1 MSFNNNVQIFVY
13 KYIHICKL
21 TKIPFYTFFFTAYP
35 DVETRKIDGDWEFLV
50 LACDG
55 IWDVMSNKEVID
67 FCRTRIG
74 QGMYPEEICE
84 ELMNHCLAPD
94 CQMGGLGGDNM
105 TVVLVCFLHNKPYAD
120 LVQRCATST
129 ATANTNSSSLPAT
142 QTSAESSP
150 VDEEGQIDLK

>member
-1 MSFNNNVQIFVY
+1 M
-13 KYIHICKL
+13 
-21 TKIPFYTFFFTAYP
+21 
-35 DVETRKIDGDWEFLV
+35 V

-67 FCRTRIG
+67 FCRSRIG

-84 ELMNHCLAPD
+84 ELMTHCLAPD

-120 LVQRCATST
+120 LVQRCASST
-129 ATANTNSSSLPAT
+129 TTANTNTSQPAT
-142 QTSAESSP
+142 QTSTSSSP
-150 VDEEGQIDLK
+150 EEEEEIDLK

>member
-1 MSFNNNVQIFVY
+1 
-13 KYIHICKL
+13 
-21 TKIPFYTFFFTAYP
+21 
-35 DVETRKIDGDWEFLV
+35 
-50 LACDG
+50 
-55 IWDVMSNKEVID
+55 MSNKEVID

-84 ELMNHCLAPD
+84 ELMTHCLAPD

-129 ATANTNSSSLPAT
+129 ISANTNTSIPAT
-142 QTSAESSP
+142 QSSSSP
-150 VDEEGQIDLK
+150 EDEEEEIDLK